1 MLPAAAFG
9 MLGDMYSERG
19 SRLGGGTVVWS
30 RTVPEEATSGLVLP
44 DGCMDLIWNDGLLV
58 AGPDT
63 AGYATRE
70 TPGTR
75 WTGVRFAPGTGPAV
89 FGVPAHELRDRRVP
103 LDTLWPDREV
113 RRLAERVAAA
123 ADPGAALEAVTWRR
137 EQPDPLCAPL
147 VAALRR
153 GLGVTAAA
161 DAAGL
166 SERQL
171 RRRSLD
177 AFGYGPKTLARVL
190 RMRRALRLAEGGMP
204 FAEVAATAGYADQ
217 AHLAREVR
225 ALAGR
230 PLSRLLDRR

>member
-1 MLPAAAFG
+1 
-9 MLGDMYSERG
+9 MYTERR

-30 RTVPEEATSGLVLP
+30 RTVPEGTASGLVLP

-63 AGYATRE
+63 TGYATPE

-103 LDTLWPDREV
+103 LDALWPDRDV
-113 RRLAERVAAA
+113 RRVAERVAEQFAA
-123 ADPGAALEAVTWRR
+123 GGDPGLVLEAVAWRR
-137 EQPDPLCAPL
+137 GAPDPLCAPL

-153 GLGVTAAA
+153 GDGVAAAA
-161 DAAGL
+161 DATGL

-190 RMRRALRLAEGGMP
+190 RMRRALRLAEGGTP
-204 FAEVAATAGYADQ
+204 FAEVAAVAGYADQ
-217 AHLAREVR
+217 AHLARDVR
-225 ALAGR
+225 ALTGR
-230 PLSRLLDRR
+230 PLSRLLERR

>member
-1 MLPAAAFG
+1 
-9 MLGDMYSERG
+9 MYSERG
-19 SRLGGGTVVWS
+19 SWLGGGTVVWS
-30 RTVPEEATSGLVLP
+30 RTVPGTATTGLVLP

-63 AGYATRE
+63 TGHATQE

-103 LDTLWPDREV
+103 LDALWPEREV
-113 RRLAERVAAA
+113 RLLAERVAAA
-123 ADPGAALEAVTWRR
+123 PDPGAVLETAAWRR
-137 EQPDPLCAPL
+137 ERPDPLCAPL
-147 VAALRR
+147 VAALRQ
-153 GLGVTAAA
+153 GLGVAAAA

-166 SERQL
+166 SQRQL

-190 RMRRALRLAEGGMP
+190 RMRRALRLAETGTP

-225 ALAGR
+225 ALTGWT
-230 PLSRLLDRR
+230 LSRLLERR